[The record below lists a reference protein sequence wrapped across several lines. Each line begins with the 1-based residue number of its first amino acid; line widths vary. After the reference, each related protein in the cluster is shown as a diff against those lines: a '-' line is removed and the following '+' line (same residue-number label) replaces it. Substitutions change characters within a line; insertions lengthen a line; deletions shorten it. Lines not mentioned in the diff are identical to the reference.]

1 MKRLAVSA
9 ATVLAASALSVA
21 PASAHASLQSS
32 NPTENAVLDAA
43 PDEVTLTFNQ
53 SVQQYFV
60 TVTVVG
66 SDSHD
71 WAASD
76 PVVDG
81 STVTVDLDGL
91 GAAGEYTIGYR
102 VVSADGHPITGS
114 IPFQLT
120 QSSPAATAAA
130 ATPPATNL
138 DFTNKAEPA
147 AAEDA
152 QETSDR
158 SDTSGFPIWIIA
170 VVVVA
175 VGASGVLF
183 ALRKRT
189 H

>member
-1 MKRLAVSA
+1 MKRLAVIT
-9 ATVLAASALSVA
+9 ATALAASALSVA

-53 SVQQYFV
+53 SVQQNFV

-66 SDSHD
+66 SDAHD

-120 QSSPAATAAA
+120 QASPA

-147 AAEDA
+147 AAQDA
-152 QETSDR
+152 QEAGDP
-158 SDTSGFPIWIIA
+158 SDTSGFPIWIVA

>member
-1 MKRLAVSA
+1 MKRLAVIA
-9 ATVLAASALSVA
+9 AAILTATALSIA
-21 PASAHASLQSS
+21 PAAAHATLQSS
-32 NPTENAVLDAA
+32 NPAENSVLDAA

-53 SVQQYFV
+53 SVQSNFA

-66 SDSHD
+66 ADGTQ
-71 WAASD
+71 WGASD

-120 QSSPAATAAA
+120 QASPTSAATAATA
-130 ATPPATNL
+130 VPAPTETTPT
-138 DFTNKAEPA
+138 
-147 AAEDA
+147 AAEEPED
-152 QETSDR
+152 S
-158 SDTSGFPIWIIA
+158 SGFPIWIVA

-175 VGASGVLF
+175 IGAAGVLF
-183 ALRKRT
+183 ALRKRSN
-189 H
+189 

>member
-1 MKRLAVSA
+1 MKRLAVIA
-9 ATVLAASALSVA
+9 AAILTATALSIA
-21 PASAHASLQSS
+21 PAAAHASLQSS
-32 NPTENAVLDAA
+32 NPAENSVLDAA

-53 SVQQYFV
+53 SVQSNFA

-66 SDSHD
+66 SDGTQ

-91 GAAGEYTIGYR
+91 GAAGEYNIGYR

-120 QSSPAATAAA
+120 QASPAA

-138 DFTNKAEPA
+138 DFTNRAEPQA
-147 AAEDA
+147 SQDTED
-152 QETSDR
+152 TG
-158 SDTSGFPIWIIA
+158 GFPIWIIA

>member
-1 MKRLAVSA
+1 MKRLAVCA

-53 SVQQYFV
+53 SVQQNFA

-66 SDSHD
+66 SDAHD

-81 STVTVDLDGL
+81 STVTVGLDGL

-120 QSSPAATAAA
+120 QASPAA

-138 DFTNKAEPA
+138 DFTNKADPQA
-147 AAEDA
+147 DQDTQQAEDTT
-152 QETSDR
+152 EDTSD
-158 SDTSGFPIWIIA
+158 FPIWIIA

>member
-1 MKRLAVSA
+1 MKRLAVIA
-9 ATVLAASALSVA
+9 AAILTATALSIA
-21 PASAHASLQSS
+21 PAAAHATLQSS
-32 NPTENAVLDAA
+32 NPAENSMLDAA

-53 SVQQYFV
+53 SVQSNFA
-60 TVTVVG
+60 TVTVIAPDG
-66 SDSHD
+66 ID

-120 QSSPAATAAA
+120 QASPTLAATAATA
-130 ATPPATNL
+130 VPAPTETTPT
-138 DFTNKAEPA
+138 
-147 AAEDA
+147 AAEEPED
-152 QETSDR
+152 S
-158 SDTSGFPIWIIA
+158 SGFPIWIVA

-175 VGASGVLF
+175 IGAAGVLF
-183 ALRKRT
+183 ALRKRSN
-189 H
+189 

>member
-1 MKRLAVSA
+1 MKRLAVIA
-9 ATVLAASALSVA
+9 AAILTATALSIA
-21 PASAHASLQSS
+21 PAAAHATLQSS
-32 NPTENAVLDAA
+32 NPAENSELDAA

-53 SVQQYFV
+53 SVQSNFA

-66 SDSHD
+66 ADGTQ
-71 WAASD
+71 WGASD

-120 QSSPAATAAA
+120 QASPTSAATAATA
-130 ATPPATNL
+130 VPAPTETTPT
-138 DFTNKAEPA
+138 
-147 AAEDA
+147 AAEEPED
-152 QETSDR
+152 S
-158 SDTSGFPIWIIA
+158 SGFPIWIVA

-175 VGASGVLF
+175 VGAAGVLF
-183 ALRKRT
+183 ALRKRSN
-189 H
+189 

>member
-1 MKRLAVSA
+1 MKRLALIA
-9 ATVLAASALSVA
+9 ATILTATALSIA
-21 PASAHASLQSS
+21 PASAHATLQSS
-32 NPTENAVLDAA
+32 NPAENAVLDAA
-43 PDEVTLTFNQ
+43 PDAVTLTFNQ
-53 SVQQYFV
+53 NVQSNFA

-66 SDSHD
+66 SDQSQ
-71 WAASD
+71 WAASE

-120 QSSPAATAAA
+120 QGTS
-130 ATPPATNL
+130 TPPATDL
-138 DFTNKAEPA
+138 DFTNEALPPA
-147 AAEDA
+147 PQPEEDN
-152 QETSDR
+152 
-158 SDTSGFPIWIIA
+158 GFPLWPIGALVA
-170 VVVVA
+170 VV
-175 VGASGVLF
+175 GAAGVLF

>member
-1 MKRLAVSA
+1 MKRLAVIA
-9 ATVLAASALSVA
+9 AAILTATALSIA
-21 PASAHASLQSS
+21 PAAAHATLQSS
-32 NPTENAVLDAA
+32 NPAENSVLDAA

-53 SVQQYFV
+53 SVQSNFA

-66 SDSHD
+66 ADGTQ
-71 WAASD
+71 WGASD

-120 QSSPAATAAA
+120 QASSTSAATAATSA
-130 ATPPATNL
+130 PAPTDATPT
-138 DFTNKAEPA
+138 
-147 AAEDA
+147 AAEEPED
-152 QETSDR
+152 S
-158 SDTSGFPIWIIA
+158 SGFPIWIVA

-175 VGASGVLF
+175 VGAAGVLF
-183 ALRKRT
+183 ALRKRSN
-189 H
+189 

>member
-1 MKRLAVSA
+1 MKRLAVIA
-9 ATVLAASALSVA
+9 AAILTATTLSIA
-21 PASAHASLQSS
+21 PAAAHANLQSS
-32 NPTENAVLDAA
+32 NPAENSVLDAA

-53 SVQQYFV
+53 SVQSNFA

-66 SDSHD
+66 SDGTQ
-71 WAASD
+71 WGASD

-120 QSSPAATAAA
+120 QASPTSAATSAAA
-130 ATPPATNL
+130 APAPTETTPT
-138 DFTNKAEPA
+138 A
-147 AAEDA
+147 AAEDT
-152 QETSDR
+152 EDS
-158 SDTSGFPIWIIA
+158 SGFPIWIIA

-175 VGASGVLF
+175 VGAAGVLF
-183 ALRKRT
+183 ALRKRSN
-189 H
+189 

>member
-1 MKRLAVSA
+1 MKRLAVIA
-9 ATVLAASALSVA
+9 AAILTATALSIA
-21 PASAHASLQSS
+21 PAAAHATLQSS
-32 NPTENAVLDAA
+32 NPAENSVLDAA

-53 SVQQYFV
+53 SVQSNFA

-66 SDSHD
+66 ADGTQ
-71 WAASD
+71 WGASD

-120 QSSPAATAAA
+120 QASPTSAATAATA
-130 ATPPATNL
+130 VPAPTETTPT
-138 DFTNKAEPA
+138 
-147 AAEDA
+147 AAEEPED
-152 QETSDR
+152 S
-158 SDTSGFPIWIIA
+158 SGFPIWIVA

-175 VGASGVLF
+175 VGAAGVLF
-183 ALRKRT
+183 ALRKRSN
-189 H
+189 

>member
-1 MKRLAVSA
+1 MKRLAVIA
-9 ATVLAASALSVA
+9 ATVLAATTLSIA
-21 PASAHASLQSS
+21 PASAHAALQSS
-32 NPTENAVLDAA
+32 NPAENAALDAA

-53 SVQQYFV
+53 AVQSNFA
-60 TVTVVG
+60 TVTVIAPDG
-66 SDSHD
+66 ID

-76 PVVDG
+76 PTVDG

-114 IPFQLT
+114 VPFQLT
-120 QSSPAATAAA
+120 QASPAA
-130 ATPPATNL
+130 ATPSTTNL
-138 DFTNKAEPA
+138 DFTNEA
-147 AAEDA
+147 AQAAPQDTEVVEDN
-152 QETSDR
+152 
-158 SDTSGFPIWIIA
+158 SGFPIWIIA

-189 H
+189 P

>member
-1 MKRLAVSA
+1 MKRLAVIA
-9 ATVLAASALSVA
+9 AAILTATALSIA
-21 PASAHASLQSS
+21 PAAAHATLQSS
-32 NPTENAVLDAA
+32 NPAENSVLDAA

-53 SVQQYFV
+53 SVQSNFA

-66 SDSHD
+66 ADGTQ
-71 WAASD
+71 WGASD

-120 QSSPAATAAA
+120 QASSTSAATAATA
-130 ATPPATNL
+130 VPAPTDATPT
-138 DFTNKAEPA
+138 
-147 AAEDA
+147 AAEEPED
-152 QETSDR
+152 S
-158 SDTSGFPIWIIA
+158 SGFPIWIVA

-175 VGASGVLF
+175 VGAAGVLF
-183 ALRKRT
+183 ALRKRSN
-189 H
+189 

>member
-1 MKRLAVSA
+1 MKRLAVIA
-9 ATVLAASALSVA
+9 VLTLVATALSIA
-21 PASAHASLQSS
+21 PASAHAALQSS
-32 NPTENAVLDAA
+32 NPAENAVFDTA

-53 SVQQYFV
+53 AVESNFA
-60 TVTVVG
+60 TVTVIAPDG
-66 SDSHD
+66 ID

-120 QSSPAATAAA
+120 QAAA
-130 ATPPATNL
+130 APPVADL
-138 DFTNKAEPA
+138 DFTNEA
-147 AAEDA
+147 ATPTSQDTEARTAANTED
-152 QETSDR
+152 TD
-158 SDTSGFPIWIIA
+158 SGFPLWTIGA
-170 VVVVA
+170 VVA
-175 VGASGVLF
+175 VVGAAGVLF

>member
-1 MKRLAVSA
+1 MKRLAVIA
-9 ATVLAASALSVA
+9 AAILTATALSIA
-21 PASAHASLQSS
+21 PAAAHATLQYS
-32 NPTENAVLDAA
+32 NPAENSVHDAA

-53 SVQQYFV
+53 SVQSNFA

-66 SDSHD
+66 ADGTQ
-71 WAASD
+71 WGASD

-120 QSSPAATAAA
+120 QASPTSAATSAPAPTET
-130 ATPPATNL
+130 TPT
-138 DFTNKAEPA
+138 
-147 AAEDA
+147 AAEEPED
-152 QETSDR
+152 S
-158 SDTSGFPIWIIA
+158 SGFPIWIVA

-175 VGASGVLF
+175 IGAAGVLF
-183 ALRKRT
+183 ALRKRSN
-189 H
+189 